1 MPADKGSRRT
11 YKVYGVIQKGR
22 RNSRAKEL
30 KGMKV
35 SIIIPT
41 YNERENLEELF
52 DRISRALADYE
63 YEIVVVD
70 DDSPDRTWE
79 FAQRLAGKYPV
90 KVIRRTKEKGLSS
103 AVIRGF
109 KEASGDV
116 FVVMDAD
123 LQHPPEVIPELLR
136 AIEEGADVAIASRY
150 VPGGGVKNWYWY
162 RKLISRGAIMIG
174 RLALPKIRNVK
185 DPVSGFFAVRKSVI
199 DGVELNP
206 VGFKIL
212 MEILIKGS
220 YRKVVEVPFTFS
232 LRRAGES
239 KLGTKTMLNYLRHV
253 YRLMRWEGELDRLV
267 KFTLVGLS
275 GVFVNQGF
283 LWLFVS
289 GFGWDKILANIP
301 ATELAIL
308 NNFTWNDLWTFRDLK
323 RKPLWKR
330 LLNFHMAALT
340 GAVVQWL
347 IYAGLVLLGMHYLLA
362 NMFGIIV
369 SFLVRFLVNRHV
381 TWG

>member
-1 MPADKGSRRT
+1 MRIS
-11 YKVYGVIQKGR
+11 VI
-22 RNSRAKEL
+22 
-30 KGMKV
+30 V
-35 SIIIPT
+35 PT

-52 DRISRALADYE
+52 NRIQGALEGHDYE
-63 YEIVVVD
+63 IIIVD
-70 DDSPDRTWE
+70 DDSPDGTWQ
-79 FAQRLAGKYPV
+79 FAQGLGERYPV
-90 KVIRRTKEKGLSS
+90 RVIRRTEEKGLSS

-109 KEASGDV
+109 REASGDI

-123 LQHPPEVIPELLR
+123 LQHPPEVIPKLLR
-136 AIEEGADVAIASRY
+136 AIENGADIAIASRY

-174 RLALPKIRNVK
+174 RLALPRIRNVK
-185 DPVSGFFAVRKSVI
+185 DPVSGFFALRREVVE
-199 DGVELNP
+199 GVDLNP

-212 MEILIKGS
+212 MEILIKGK
-220 YRKVVEVPFTFS
+220 YGKVAEVPFTFG
-232 LRRAGES
+232 LRKAGES
-239 KLGTKTMLNYLRHV
+239 KLGTRTMLNYLRHV

-275 GVFVNQGF
+275 GVLVNESF

-289 GFGWDKILANIP
+289 DFGWDKILANVP

-308 NNFTWNDLWTFRDLK
+308 NNFTWNDLWTFKDIR
-323 RKPLWKR
+323 RKPLWRR
-330 LLNFHMAALT
+330 LLTFHMAALT

-347 IYAGLVLLGMHYLLA
+347 IYAGLVYMGLYYLISNLI
-362 NMFGIIV
+362 GIVV
-369 SFLVRFLVNRHV
+369 SFAVRFIVNRHV

>member
-1 MPADKGSRRT
+1 MRIS
-11 YKVYGVIQKGR
+11 VI
-22 RNSRAKEL
+22 
-30 KGMKV
+30 V
-35 SIIIPT
+35 PT

-52 DRISRALADYE
+52 DRISRALEGYDYE
-63 YEIVVVD
+63 IIIVD

-79 FAQRLAGKYPV
+79 FAQELSERYPV
-90 KVIRRTKEKGLSS
+90 KVIRRTEEKGLSS

-109 KEASGDV
+109 REASGDV

-123 LQHPPEVIPELLR
+123 LQHPPEVIPKLLK
-136 AIEEGADVAIASRY
+136 AIENGADIAIASRY
-150 VPGGGVKNWYWY
+150 VPGGGVRNWYWY
-162 RKLISRGAIMIG
+162 RKLISKGAIMIG

-185 DPVSGFFAVRKSVI
+185 DPVSGFFALRREVVE
-199 DGVELNP
+199 GVTLNP

-212 MEILIKGS
+212 MEILIKGK
-220 YRKVVEVPFTFS
+220 YGKVAEVPFTFG
-232 LRRAGES
+232 LRKAGES

-253 YRLMRWEGELDRLV
+253 YRLMRWEGELDRLI

-275 GVFVNQGF
+275 GVFVNEGF

-289 GFGWDKILANIP
+289 GFGWDKILANVP

-323 RKPLWKR
+323 RKPLWRR
-330 LLNFHMAALT
+330 LLTFHIAALT

-347 IYAGLVLLGMHYLLA
+347 IYAGLVYLGLYYLVA
-362 NMFGIIV
+362 NLIGIVV
-369 SFLVRFLVNRHV
+369 SFVVRFLVNRHV

>member
-1 MPADKGSRRT
+1 MKIS
-11 YKVYGVIQKGR
+11 VI
-22 RNSRAKEL
+22 
-30 KGMKV
+30 V
-35 SIIIPT
+35 PT

-52 DRISRALADYE
+52 ERIDKSLKNYE

-79 FAQRLAGKYPV
+79 FAQRLSERYSV
-90 KVIRRTKEKGLSS
+90 KVIRRSDEKGLSS

-109 KEASGDV
+109 EEAEGDV

-123 LQHPPEVIPELLR
+123 LQHPPEVIPELLK
-136 AIEEGADVAIASRY
+136 AIEDGADIAIASRY

-162 RKLISRGAIMIG
+162 RRLISKGAIAIG

-185 DPVSGFFAVRKSVI
+185 DPVSGFFALKREVVE
-199 DGVELNP
+199 GVQLNP

-212 MEILIKGS
+212 MEVLIKGN
-220 YRKVVEVPFTFS
+220 YGKVAEVPFTFG
-232 LRRAGES
+232 LRKAGES
-239 KLGTKTMLNYLRHV
+239 KLGGKTMLNYIRHV
-253 YRLMRWEGELDRLV
+253 YRLMRWEGELDRLI

-275 GVFVNQGF
+275 GVFVNEGF
-283 LWLFVS
+283 LWAFVN
-289 GFGWDKILANIP
+289 FLGWDKILANIP

-323 RKPLWKR
+323 RRPLWKR
-330 LLNFHMAALT
+330 LTSFHIAALT
-340 GAVVQWL
+340 GAVVQWAL
-347 IYAGLVLLGMHYLLA
+347 YAGLVYMGLYYLVA
-362 NMFGIIV
+362 NLIGIAL
-369 SFLVRFLVNRHV
+369 SFIVRFLVNRHV